1 MRQYEHLFRD
11 AQPEKKGSLGDAL
24 NPDSLKVLTDCR
36 LEPALADASPGDP
49 VQFERLG
56 YFCLDPGSG
65 PGKHIF
71 NRVVALR
78 DSWAK
83 IKAKG

>member
-1 MRQYEHLFRD
+1 
-11 AQPEKKGSLGDAL
+11 
-24 NPDSLKVLTDCR
+24 KVLSNCQ
-36 LEPALADASPGDP
+36 LEPALADARAGVA

-56 YFCLDPGSG
+56 YFCPDLESSPQNLV
-65 PGKHIF
+65 F
-71 NRVVALR
+71 NRVVSLR

>member
-1 MRQYEHLFRD
+1 MC
-11 AQPEKKGSLGDAL
+11 SDAL
-24 NPDSLKVLTDCR
+24 SLESLKVVTNCR
-36 LEPALADASPGDP
+36 LEPALADASPGLP

-56 YFCLDPGSG
+56 YFCLDPDSAGEN
-65 PGKHIF
+65 HIF

>member
-1 MRQYEHLFRD
+1 MIRIWMSPKRM
-11 AQPEKKGSLGDAL
+11 
-24 NPDSLKVLTDCR
+24 T
-36 LEPALADASPGDP
+36 EPSLADASPGDP

-56 YFCLDPGSG
+56 YFCIDPDSG
-65 PGKHIF
+65 AGNHIF